1 MASKSTLRKEMRAL
15 RREHASAI
23 PENIRGLIFRH
34 PPGPLRELIKPDW
47 TIGLYHAAEHE
58 APASG
63 YARHFSEAGH
73 PVALPRFESEDSP
86 MDFAAHDDPFG
97 EQDLEHGPFGIMQPA
112 ASSAVLTP
120 DILFV
125 PLLAFSDQ
133 GARLG
138 QGGGHYDRWLADN
151 PHTKAI
157 GMAWD
162 CQLLDQIPTEPHDMM
177 LDAIVTPTRLYGP
190 F

>member
-15 RREHASAI
+15 RRDHASAI
-23 PENIRGLIFRH
+23 PENMRGLIFRH

-47 TIGLYHAAEHE
+47 TIGLYHAGEHE

-73 PVALPRFESEDSP
+73 PVALPRFDSRESP
-86 MDFAAHDDPFG
+86 MNFAAHDDPFG
-97 EQDLEHGPFGIMQPA
+97 EQDLERGPFGIMQPT
-112 ASSAVLTP
+112 ASSIALTP
-120 DILFV
+120 DIVFV
-125 PLLAFSDQ
+125 PLLAFNEQ

-138 QGGGHYDRWLADN
+138 QGGGHYDRWLAGN
-151 PHTKAI
+151 PAAKAI

-162 CQLLDQIPTEPHDMM
+162 CQLIDQIPTEPHDMK